1 MLSDI
6 SYRILGELHP
16 RSSLRELL
24 LLIIAAIFVLVNA
37 IALSLVTD
45 GNLAW
50 DHLYPVIVW
59 TGVFGTIFIVLHR
72 FRPHHD
78 PFLLPIIAL
87 LSGWGL
93 VILDRLVPTFL
104 HRQTIWLVLAAIALL
119 LATFLPSTLSI
130 FRRYRYLW
138 LLFGLLLLAVTLIFG
153 VNPSGYG
160 AELWLRLPL
169 PGRVYFQ
176 PSELLKI
183 IMIVFLAGYF
193 DEQEQLY
200 KHGLSTFRFGSI
212 RNIAPLIAMWCFSL
226 LLLIWQRDLGA
237 AALFLIVFL
246 TLLYLATGN
255 WRYVAG
261 GILLL
266 VLASVVAYLVYDVV
280 ALRFDTW
287 WNPWP
292 AAREE
297 GYQIVQSLYALASGS
312 VGGQGIGQGYPTYV
326 PVVHT
331 DFTFAAVAEEWGLIG
346 SLIAVISFALIS
358 YRGFRIAAQ
367 STNSFRMYLAAGI
380 SVVLGVQ
387 SLLILGGI
395 TRLLPLTGITLPF
408 VSYGGSSLLMSFL
421 MVGFLLNLSSSQVG
435 NHRTDAGEFVLRSSG
450 RAPSIEARARLR
462 HIGMITILAFSSVFL
477 MVVYWTA
484 VRGSAILARDDN
496 PRLVEAERRI
506 KRGTI
511 LDAGG
516 EILAET
522 VLGSEGNPRRSYHPY
537 SGPSVGYYSFEHGT
551 AGIENAMDGIL
562 RGRDEN
568 AWDSFVN
575 DNLLHKQQEGQGVRL
590 TIDATWQQL
599 ASDIIDG
606 NEGAIVLLSLPDNA
620 IRTLISHPTFDANT
634 LDEQFDALTSDDSGP
649 LLNRVVQGQYQPG
662 LSIQPFIL
670 AMAAEKGIINF
681 DDKDVEAARTITI
694 NGTELK
700 CAVETETPQSWAEV
714 LSFRCP
720 GSMAPLAAELDL
732 DGLYDIY
739 HSFNLTTA
747 PELSIGER
755 TDEQFEIDNL
765 EIALIGQDNLAVSP
779 LQVALAL
786 ASLANDGLFI
796 PPKLVQSIQ
805 DENDAWRP
813 QSPSGGSHKVVSAEV
828 ALLTL
833 QAMSE
838 VDGVIEHSFVVL
850 SGPSGSSNSWYLG
863 LAPAND
869 PHYAVVVILEENSE
883 IDAAEE
889 IGRALLKGVLSGET
903 D

>member
-1 MLSDI
+1 MLSDL
-6 SYRILGELHP
+6 SYRILGESHS

-24 LLIIAAIFVLVNA
+24 LLFIAAIFVLINA
-37 IALSLVTD
+37 IALSLVAE

-50 DHLYPVIVW
+50 NHLYPVIVW
-59 TGVFGTIFIVLHR
+59 TGVFGTIFIVLRR
-72 FRPHHD
+72 FRPQHD

-104 HRQTIWLVLAAIALL
+104 HRQAIWLVLGAIALL
-119 LATFLPSTLSI
+119 LAALLPPTLSY

-138 LLFGLLLLAVTLIFG
+138 LLFGLLLLAATLIFG
-153 VNPSGYG
+153 VNPTGFG
-160 AELWLRLPL
+160 AELWLRVPL

-193 DEQEQLY
+193 DEQEQLHN
-200 KHGLSTFRFGSI
+200 HGLSTFRFGSI

-226 LLLIWQRDLGA
+226 VLLIWQRDLGA

-266 VLASVVAYLVYDVV
+266 LVASIVAYLVYDVV
-280 ALRFDTW
+280 ALRIDSW

-297 GYQIVQSLYALASGS
+297 GYQIVQSLYALASGG
-312 VGGQGIGQGYPTYV
+312 VVGQGIGQGYPTYV

-395 TRLLPLTGITLPF
+395 TRLVPLTGITLPF
-408 VSYGGSSLLMSFL
+408 ISYGGSSLLMSFL

-435 NHRTDAGEFVLRSSG
+435 KYRTDAGEFVLRSSG
-450 RAPSIEARARLR
+450 NVPSLEARTRLR

-484 VRGSAILARDDN
+484 VRGSAILVRDDN

-506 KRGTI
+506 KRGSI

-522 VLGSEGNPRRSYHPY
+522 VEGSEDDPRRIYHLY
-537 SGPSVGYYSFEHGT
+537 SGPSVGYYSFKHGT
-551 AGIENAMDGIL
+551 AGIENALDGIL
-562 RGRDEN
+562 RGGEEN
-568 AWDSFVN
+568 PWDSFVN
-575 DNLLHKQQEGQGVRL
+575 NDLLHNQQVGQDVRL

-599 ASDIIDG
+599 ASETLDG

-620 IRTLISHPTFDANT
+620 IRALVSHPTFDANT
-634 LDEQFDALTSDDSGP
+634 LDEQFDALTSDESGP

-662 LSIQPFIL
+662 LSIQPFVL
-670 AMAAEKGIINF
+670 AMAAEKGIIDF
-681 DDKDVEAARTITI
+681 DDLDVEAARTVTV
-694 NGTELK
+694 NGSELQ

-720 GSMAPLAAELDL
+720 GSMAPLAVELDL

-739 HSFNLTTA
+739 QSFNLTTS
-747 PELSIGER
+747 PELGIGER
-755 TDEQFEIDNL
+755 TDEQFEIDDL
-765 EIALIGQDNLAVSP
+765 EMALIGQDNLAVTP
-779 LQVALAL
+779 LQMVLAL
-786 ASLANDGLFI
+786 ASLANDGLFT
-796 PPKLVQSIQ
+796 PPKLVEAIR

-813 QSPSGGSHKVVSAEV
+813 HPPSSDSYNVLTAEV
-828 ALLTL
+828 ALKTL
-833 QAMSE
+833 QAMAV
-838 VDGVIEHSFVVL
+838 VDGVIEHSVVVL

-869 PHYAVVVILEENSE
+869 PRYAVVVILEENSE
-883 IDAAEE
+883 LSAAEE
-889 IGRALLKGVLSGET
+889 TGRAILKGVLSGET
-903 D
+903 S

>member
-1 MLSDI
+1 MLSNFSNSI
-6 SYRILGELHP
+6 QGELHP

-24 LLIIAAIFVLVNA
+24 LLSIAAIFVLVNA

-45 GNLAW
+45 GNLAF

-59 TGVFGTIFIVLHR
+59 TGVFGTIFIALRR

-78 PFLLPIIAL
+78 PFLLPIVAL

-119 LATFLPSTLSI
+119 LAAFLPSTFSY

-138 LLFGLLLLAVTLIFG
+138 LLFGLLLLAATLIFG
-153 VNPSGYG
+153 VNPSGFG
-160 AELWLRLPL
+160 AELWLRLPI

-176 PSELLKI
+176 PSELLKL

-193 DEQEQLY
+193 DEREQLRN
-200 KHGLSTFRFGSI
+200 HGLSSLRFGSI
-212 RNIAPLIAMWCFSL
+212 RNIAPLVAMWCFSL
-226 LLLIWQRDLGA
+226 ILLVWQRDLGA
-237 AALFLIVFL
+237 ASLFLIVFL
-246 TLLYLATGN
+246 TLLYLATGKR
-255 WRYVAG
+255 RYVVA
-261 GILLL
+261 GILLM

-280 ALRFDTW
+280 ALRFDSW
-287 WNPWP
+287 LNPWP

-297 GYQIVQSLYALASGS
+297 GYQIVQSLYALASGNIF
-312 VGGQGIGQGYPTYV
+312 GQGVGQGYPTYV

-346 SLIAVISFALIS
+346 SLIAVISLALIS
-358 YRGFRIAAQ
+358 SRGFRIAAK

-408 VSYGGSSLLMSFL
+408 ISYGGSSLLMSFL
-421 MVGFLLNLSSSQVG
+421 MVGYLLNLSSTQVG
-435 NHRTDAGEFVLRSSG
+435 NHRTGPGDFVLRSPG
-450 RAPSIEARARLR
+450 RAPSIEVRARLR
-462 HIGMITILAFSSVFL
+462 HLGMITILAFAAVFL

-484 VRGSAILARDDN
+484 VRGTAILTRDDN
-496 PRLVEAERRI
+496 PRLVEAEKRI
-506 KRGTI
+506 VRGSI
-511 LDAGG
+511 FDAGG

-522 VLGSEGNPRRSYHPY
+522 VEGSEGILRRSYHPY

-551 AGIENAMDGIL
+551 AGVENAMDGIL
-562 RGRDEN
+562 RGGEQN
-568 AWDSFVN
+568 TWNSFVN
-575 DNLLHKQQEGQGVRL
+575 NSMLHKQQEGQDVRL

-599 ASDIIDG
+599 ASESMEG

-620 IRTLISHPTFDANT
+620 IRTLVSYPTYDSNI
-634 LDEQFDALTSDDSGP
+634 LDEQFDALSSDERGP

-670 AMAAEKGIINF
+670 AMAVEKGIIDF
-681 DDKDVEAARTITI
+681 EDRDVEVARSISI
-694 NGTELK
+694 NGTELQ
-700 CAVETETPQSWAEV
+700 CAVETEAPESWAEV

-720 GSMAPLAAELDL
+720 GSMASLAAELGF
-732 DGLYDIY
+732 DGIFDIY
-739 HSFNLTTA
+739 RSFNLTTA
-747 PELSIGER
+747 PELGIGER
-755 TDEQFEIDNL
+755 TDEQYEIDDL
-765 EIALIGQDNLAVSP
+765 EMALAGQDNLAVTP
-779 LQVALAL
+779 VQVALAL
-786 ASLANDGLFI
+786 ASLANDGLYN
-796 PPKLVQSIQ
+796 PPQLVQSVR
-805 DENDAWRP
+805 DENGSWRP
-813 QSPSGGSHKVVSAEV
+813 QSPSGGSRRVLSEDV
-828 ALLTL
+828 AMKTL
-833 QAMSE
+833 QALAE
-838 VDGVIEHSFVVL
+838 VDGVIEHSLVVL
-850 SGPSGSSNSWYLG
+850 SGPSGSRNSWYLG
-863 LAPAND
+863 LAPASD
-869 PHYAVVVILEENSE
+869 PRYVVVVILEENSE
-883 IDAAEE
+883 IAAAEE